1 MGLLL
6 QPLTVGA
13 EYLRAVFHCIRER
26 EQRALAIVLS
36 LCHFSPA
43 GAWFHRGEMLEAN
56 ALGHCLQ
63 SIVERTLVSILEA
76 ALSTNIVAASRL
88 KRSLYCRGRGKRA
101 KNSSELRERKGG
113 GEQPQDDDGCGVS
126 PKPDRAHGSLRHRY
140 LLLFDALNRR
150 ER

>member
-76 ALSTNIVAASRL
+76 ALSTNCHHRSR
-88 KRSLYCRGRGKRA
+88 RDPS
-101 KNSSELRERKGG
+101 
-113 GEQPQDDDGCGVS
+113 PPVS
-126 PKPDRAHGSLRHRY
+126 PVPRDPPGPVCMSG
-140 LLLFDALNRR
+140 
-150 ER
+150 